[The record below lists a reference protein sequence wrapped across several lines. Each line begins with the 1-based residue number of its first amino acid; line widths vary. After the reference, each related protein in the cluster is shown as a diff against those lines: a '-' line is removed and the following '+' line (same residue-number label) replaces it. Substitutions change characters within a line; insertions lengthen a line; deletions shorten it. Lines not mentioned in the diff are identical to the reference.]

1 VAIFGGDPS
10 IKVILDRRTVERG
23 GAVAR
28 RQSPG
33 DRHRREQPVAEEQ
46 HRDLARFGYALVRVT
61 SM

>member
-1 VAIFGGDPS
+1 
-10 IKVILDRRTVERG
+10 VERG
-23 GAVAR
+23 ARVAR

-46 HRDLARFGYALVRVT
+46 HRDLARFGYALVSVT

>member
-1 VAIFGGDPS
+1 
-10 IKVILDRRTVERG
+10 VERG
-23 GAVAR
+23 GGVAR

-46 HRDLARFGYALVRVT
+46 HRDRARFGYALVRVT